1 MLFWEKKRHSKA
13 YKDCAWHISSF
24 IVAKVFG
31 CNDLK
36 PEKPSGPQ
44 TALKFMCCRY
54 SFWQRLPRNNGCAKP
69 TPFCWEFCQT
79 FIKLWWQNG
88 RRLTD

>member
-1 MLFWEKKRHSKA
+1 MGEKRHSKA

-36 PEKPSGPQ
+36 PEKPNGLQ
-44 TALKFMCCRY
+44 TVLKFMWCRY
-54 SFWQRLPRNNGCAKP
+54 SFWH
-69 TPFCWEFCQT
+69 
-79 FIKLWWQNG
+79 
-88 RRLTD
+88 